1 MTFKI
6 HKVNHYQQLTKVLSS
21 ILTNKPDFP
30 HLFATEPKK
39 SGRFLSDGSTCIL
52 RTTSISN
59 RYKYQLERRSYDLM
73 RKIYTF
79 LFRNEPLFNQTLSLS
94 MIDNVLPFE
103 SLR

>member
-1 MTFKI
+1 MLFTLERQKTTQKQI
-6 HKVNHYQQLTKVLSS
+6 HDSRS
-21 ILTNKPDFP
+21 IN
-30 HLFATEPKK
+30 KK